1 MKINTFLIYSFLLF
15 WLLTNSSC
23 VSLTG
28 YQDGRSV
35 GKGNVELLPSFN
47 FAGSPEI
54 RNDEINFSSDI
65 LFFRFIHFEGKLR
78 YGVTEKLDLL
88 FRQNTNFNTA
98 LGLKYQLTGDRN
110 SVFATGISAEI
121 GSFGFISNAGN
132 FQVATHHSYHP
143 SDRQTLYF
151 SPKYIHQ
158 FKELIGNGSLSFLGA
173 NIGYMTGGKHKFVF
187 DFGLFNVHSSTK
199 NSVLLTN
206 IGIGGRFLLKID

>member
-1 MKINTFLIYSFLLF
+1 MKVSAFLIYFFALFLFLSQ
-15 WLLTNSSC
+15 TAC

-35 GKGNVELLPSFN
+35 GKGNLELVTSLN

-54 RNDEINFSSDI
+54 RNDEVNFSSDI

-78 YGVTEKLDLL
+78 YGLTEKLDIL

-98 LGLKYQLTGDRN
+98 LGFKYQLSGDRN
-110 SVFATGISAEI
+110 SEFANGMSAEI

-132 FQVATHHSYHP
+132 FQLATHHSYHP
-143 SDRQTLYF
+143 SERHTLYL

-158 FKELIGNGSLSFLGA
+158 FKELLGNGSLSFLGA
-173 NIGYMTGGKHKFVF
+173 NIGYMTGGKHKLVI
-187 DFGLFNVHSSTK
+187 DFGLFNVSSSTK
-199 NSVLLTN
+199 NSVLLTTF
-206 IGIGGRFLLKID
+206 GVGGRFSFLKN